1 MWEKEAECPS
11 ISMYSALIRCSLSF
25 LGEMFFSLI
34 RDLSVLSSASL
45 VWESSIFLYYLA
57 PFLLALLTNPSRKL
71 KSSSKLILL
80 WNRSAALYLA
90 NFFDSSDLW

>member
-34 RDLSVLSSASL
+34 RDLSVLSS
-45 VWESSIFLYYLA
+45 W
-57 PFLLALLTNPSRKL
+57 RMMR
-71 KSSSKLILL
+71 SSSCLDLVSPMLLMSSCRSFDMLEEAILI
-80 WNRSAALYLA
+80 
-90 NFFDSSDLW
+90 